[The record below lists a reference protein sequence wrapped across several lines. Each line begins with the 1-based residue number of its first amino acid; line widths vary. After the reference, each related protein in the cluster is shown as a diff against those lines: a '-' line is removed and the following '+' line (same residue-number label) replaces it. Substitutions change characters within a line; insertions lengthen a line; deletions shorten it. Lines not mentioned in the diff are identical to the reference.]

1 MREMKIK
8 YLLLILI
15 PFFIILL
22 NLNMLIF
29 NHNLYINEVNENLIN
44 YFNNKEELNFN
55 YTEVE
60 VIHLNDVKFLINL
73 SRIIVY
79 ALGILILLILIIDRD
94 ISGILIISGI
104 ITIGIIILLFLIDFN
119 FLFTKFHEI
128 LFMNDYWLLSNNT
141 LLIQTYPMEFFISFF
156 KRLILNII
164 ITSLMLIGVGIYVHT
179 QHRPGAS

>member
-1 MREMKIK
+1 MKIK

-22 NLNMLIF
+22 NLNLLIF

-44 YFNNKEELNFN
+44 YFNGKEELNFN

>member
-1 MREMKIK
+1 MKIK

-22 NLNMLIF
+22 NLNLLIF

-119 FLFTKFHEI
+119 FLFTGFHKI
-128 LFMNDYWLLSNNT
+128 LFTNNYWLLSNNT

-164 ITSLMLIGVGIYVHT
+164 ITSLILIGVGIYVHT

>member
-1 MREMKIK
+1 MKIK

-22 NLNMLIF
+22 NLNLLIF

-164 ITSLMLIGVGIYVHT
+164 ITSLILIGVGIYVHT

>member
-1 MREMKIK
+1 MKIK

-22 NLNMLIF
+22 NLNLLIF

-104 ITIGIIILLFLIDFN
+104 ITIGIIIILFLIDFN

>member
-1 MREMKIK
+1 MKIK

-22 NLNMLIF
+22 NLNLLIF

-44 YFNNKEELNFN
+44 YFNGKEELNFN

-104 ITIGIIILLFLIDFN
+104 ITIGIIIILFLIDFN

>member
-1 MREMKIK
+1 MKIK

-22 NLNMLIF
+22 NLNLLIF

-44 YFNNKEELNFN
+44 YFNGKEELNFN

-119 FLFTKFHEI
+119 FLFTGFHKI

-164 ITSLMLIGVGIYVHT
+164 ITSLILIGVGIYVHT

>member
-1 MREMKIK
+1 MKIK

-22 NLNMLIF
+22 NLNLLIF

>member
-1 MREMKIK
+1 MKIK

-22 NLNMLIF
+22 NLNLLIF

-164 ITSLMLIGVGIYVHT
+164 ITSLMLIGVGIYVNT

>member
-1 MREMKIK
+1 MKIK

-22 NLNMLIF
+22 NLNLLIF

-44 YFNNKEELNFN
+44 YFNGKEELNFN

-164 ITSLMLIGVGIYVHT
+164 ITSLILIGVGIYVHT

>member
-1 MREMKIK
+1 MKIK

-22 NLNMLIF
+22 NLNLLIF

-164 ITSLMLIGVGIYVHT
+164 IVSLILIGVGLLKNVHT
-179 QHRPGAS
+179 QYKSCNS